1 MKLISDNNILSN
13 YQKLRSKSYSIQKS
27 KDLNANSKMEII
39 NRLRSK
45 FD

>member
-1 MKLISDNNILSN
+1 MKLISDNNILGN
-13 YQKLRSKSYSIQKS
+13 YQQLKYSRQKT
-27 KDLNANSKMEII
+27 KDLNANSKIEII